1 MLKQGLKSPQDNFY
15 KVSPQQQY
23 LSISNFIRFIN
34 PSLHIPSSVLWLLSL
49 RISKMFV
56 ANRWMIC
63 QLLDFCLNPFP
74 INIYLFK
81 INNKISRRRSGM
93 SSNLTLKTLETHHWR
108 YFDIFNVNVEYIF
121 IVEFEHAIVYVVD
134 TKLG

>member
-1 MLKQGLKSPQDNFY
+1 MLKQRLKSPQDNFY

-23 LSISNFIRFIN
+23 WSISNFIRFIN
-34 PSLHIPSSVLWLLSL
+34 PSLHIPSSGLWLLSL

-81 INNKISRRRSGM
+81 INNKISRKRSGM

>member
-1 MLKQGLKSPQDNFY
+1 MMYIIYYRLKERNNNNVRGIKFSTLNLIVLKQGLKSPQDNFY

-23 LSISNFIRFIN
+23 WSISNFIRFIN
-34 PSLHIPSSVLWLLSL
+34 PSLHIPSSGLWLLSL

-56 ANRWMIC
+56 ANHWMIC

-81 INNKISRRRSGM
+81 INNKISRKRSGM
-93 SSNLTLKTLETHHWR
+93 SSNLTLKTLETHH
-108 YFDIFNVNVEYIF
+108 
-121 IVEFEHAIVYVVD
+121 
-134 TKLG
+134 